1 MKNIICKQAFDKL
14 KEELKGVTSLHISW
28 VNEVWE
34 RAEAA
39 MQGKSFQKP
48 ALEYKH
54 NTNLYFTESNFDMK
68 YNLTQQELQFLKKF
82 FEEELQQLDNQIR
95 LSILYAIKYRSQCD
109 VGKGE
114 TTHFFK
120 LLNNEKDEFRKLKK
134 RYNKL
139 AEIQRKIKR
148 QLS

>member
-39 MQGKSFQKP
+39 MQGKSLQKP
-48 ALEYKH
+48 VLEYKQD
-54 NTNLYFTESNFDMK
+54 TNLFFTESDFEMK
-68 YNLTQQELQFLKKF
+68 DNLTQQELQFLKKF
-82 FEEELQQLDNQIR
+82 LEEELHLQENQIR
-95 LSILYAIKYRSQCD
+95 LSKGFASNYFSKCD
-109 VGKGE
+109 IDKEE
-114 TTHFFK
+114 TLQFFK
-120 LLNNEKDEFRKLKK
+120 CLNDEKNELRKLKK
-134 RYNKL
+134 NYKKL

-148 QLS
+148 QIS